1 MKKLYVLTLILA
13 FATTGQAQ
21 VVFSSDL
28 SSWAAGLPTDFVGAK
43 TNINTDSISEVTT
56 GVVYGS
62 SAANIRNANSGHKR
76 FTTQSVTVMDGETYE
91 ISFWVRGQGEIRT
104 GLYDGRATGSGYAQ
118 YNSYETI
125 NSTSWTQVTQSIV
138 CAHDTTDGEFILSC
152 RNTGIGVGLD
162 IDSIVVAI
170 GMINPPMLTSIY
182 GIQFTANPNGDSPL
196 LNQLVVTGGV
206 VTAVD
211 SSGYFIQDNAAA
223 WSGIYVFDGSLPA
236 IGDSVVV
243 EGQVAEYFGSTQIAS
258 VTSVTNAGAVG
269 AELPVDITT
278 ADANLEDWES
288 VLIRVTGANCTDA
301 DVAANFGQWE
311 VNDGSGPILVDDLYY
326 DFTPTLNTMYDVAGV
341 MTYSFSERKIEP
353 RDANDVS
360 ISTSVEEIVFPS
372 LSVYPNPATAEL
384 VLNFGEEINN
394 VSYMVLDLTGRV
406 LETGNTGDQVARI
419 SVEQLVAGQYILQL
433 RTEQGYRNV
442 PFMVQR

>member
-43 TNINTDSISEVTT
+43 TNMNTDSISEITA

-62 SAANIRNANSGHKR
+62 SAANIRNASSSHKR
-76 FTTQSVTVMDGETYE
+76 FTTQSVTVIDGETYQ

-104 GLYDGRATGSGYAQ
+104 GLFDGRSTGSGYSQ
-118 YNSYETI
+118 YNSYELI
-125 NSTSWTQVTQSIV
+125 NSSTWTQVTQSIV

-162 IDSIVVAI
+162 IDSVVIAI
-170 GMINPPMLTSIY
+170 GMVNPPMQTTIY
-182 GIQFTANPNGDSPL
+182 DIQYTTDPNGDSPL
-196 LNQLVVTGGV
+196 LNQLVITGGV

-211 SSGYFIQDNAAA
+211 SSGYFIQENAAA
-223 WSGIYVFDGSLPA
+223 WSGIYVFDGSLPS
-236 IGDSVVV
+236 IGDSVIV
-243 EGQVAEYFGSTQIAS
+243 EGQVAEYFNNTQIAS
-258 VTSVTNAGAVG
+258 VTSYTNSGSVG
-269 AELPVDITT
+269 AESEVDLSTS
-278 ADANLEDWES
+278 DCNLEEWES
-288 VLIRVTGANCTDA
+288 VLVRVLNATCSDD

-326 DFTPTLNTMYDVAGV
+326 DYTPTLNLVYDVSGV

-360 ISTSVEEIVFPS
+360 ISTSIDEQLFS
-372 LSVYPNPATAEL
+372 GLRLYPVPAMDQLT
-384 VLNFGEEINN
+384 
-394 VSYMVLDLTGRV
+394 LDLGERSSNLTYKMVDASGRFV
-406 LETGNTGDQVARI
+406 REGSLTDQI
-419 SVEQLVAGQYILQL
+419 SQINVAGLANGHYSIQL
-433 RTEQGYRNV
+433 IDNAGTRTV
-442 PFMVQR
+442 SFVVQH